1 MNHPSE
7 IKASLTQS
15 VGLSTEPM
23 PTSLYT
29 DPAQYER
36 ERERIFRRAWLMV
49 GRVERIPKPGDF
61 FVKDLAIFKASVII
75 ARSDDGK
82 IRAFHNV
89 CAHRA
94 NIVEHRPSGNAKR
107 FVCRYQV
114 GS

>member
-61 FVKDLAIFKASVII
+61 FVKDLRAIWSAI
-75 ARSDDGK
+75 A
-82 IRAFHNV
+82 
-89 CAHRA
+89 
-94 NIVEHRPSGNAKR
+94 PSPIAG
-107 FVCRYQV
+107 
-114 GS
+114 